1 MAILNGTS
9 GNNSLTGGL
18 ENDSLYGLEGNDTL
32 NGDAGDDLLDGG
44 LGNDRF
50 RPWEGIDSVL
60 GGLQTGLPWANSGAD
75 HDVLDFMQLGWSGS
89 LMMDI
94 GSGVYQLNAA
104 DGTETASG
112 TYQGIEEV
120 WGAADAVD
128 FISGTTSTGTT
139 DVLQGGTGL
148 HLLLNGG
155 NDTVDNSFG
164 YGVQQPTALG
174 PTVYYHWSRTP
185 VELVYVDNTASAI
198 YGASGIQTAG
208 ADILIGVGRIGDSR
222 FNDLFD
228 LSLATTNHLGYITDP
243 RAAPNAGR
251 SAHTLLMG
259 YGGSDTV
266 IGNGLTVLDYASVS
280 ASTGA
285 GLSMDLTLGTAAN
298 PHLST
303 TSKAGVQTAT
313 ASLGTLTFSGVAGV
327 YGSRFADTLLGSA
340 AAETETFAGRAGNDS
355 IDGRGG
361 LDRVDYQEASEAINL
376 LLSSGTLTSTSQ
388 GTDTLRSIE
397 IIRGTRFDD
406 VFDARGFISGS
417 STTGNAGSAAGHF
430 NVFEDTGGNDLIQGN
445 GSTAVSYLA
454 SMVAVQADLAT
465 GIVDARFTEDLTSPL
480 YATLGRDTLSG
491 VFALQGSAHDDL
503 LQGGGSGTNLGD
515 WPTTQTYER
524 LRGGAGNDTLDGRG
538 GLDFADYSDSPT
550 YLYVDMAQ
558 PVQVMADGFGFGD
571 TLVDIEGIIG
581 SVFDDIVTG
590 PLEGTSG
597 LIFAGGAGAD
607 TFDGGNGLGVI
618 AHHLDPNAVKVDLA
632 GWVSPSDLLPDT
644 YEGSALDG
652 WGNIDIL
659 RNVRDAVGSAFNDT
673 LSGSAS
679 GNQLTGGAGDD
690 LLTGRGGNDTLI
702 GGAGQD
708 IAVFSG
714 LKSQYRIGQRADGS
728 LVVNDQQADRDGTDL
743 LTDVEQVRFL
753 DYEGAPELTNVLVQ
767 GQIYHWK
774 SHKLVRD
781 VVVSDAL
788 SSSSSDLNGQW
799 NLSLSSTGAAVPITA
814 QKAVTL
820 AESSITAADAL
831 ATLRIA
837 MGLNPNT
844 DPDGAGP
851 LLAPKVSPYQI
862 MAADVNND
870 GRVSAADALAILKM
884 ATRRPDAL
892 DAQWHFV
899 REDHDFWDEATGK
912 FTLTQR
918 ASSWSSALSC
928 DSDAGSTVNLV
939 GVLKGDVNGSWN
951 GPAGSVDLDDSSPG
965 YFSALATALGVPVD
979 QWGL

>member
-1 MAILNGTS
+1 MALLNGTN

-18 ENDSLYGLEGNDTL
+18 DNDSLYGLDGNDTL

-60 GGLQTGLPWANSGAD
+60 GGLQTGVPWGAPGTD
-75 HDVLDFMQLGWSGS
+75 HDVLDFMQLGWSGY

-104 DGTETASG
+104 DGTEVASG

-120 WGAADAVD
+120 WGAADASDLV
-128 FISGTTSTGTT
+128 SGTTSTSTS

-148 HLLLNGG
+148 NLLLNGG

-164 YGVQQPTALG
+164 YGVQQPTASG

-198 YGASGIQTAG
+198 YGTSGIQTEG

-222 FNDLFD
+222 FNDVFD
-228 LSLATTNHLGYITDP
+228 LSLATTNHLGYVTDP
-243 RAAPNAGR
+243 SPAPTSGR
-251 SAHTLLMG
+251 SSHTLLMG

-266 IGNGLTVLDYASVS
+266 TGNGLTLLDYASVS
-280 ASTGA
+280 ATTGA
-285 GLSMDLTLGTAAN
+285 GLSIDLAQSTAAN

-303 TSKAGVQTAT
+303 TSRAGVQSAT

-327 YGSRFADTLLGSA
+327 YGTRFADTLLGSTA
-340 AAETETFAGRAGNDS
+340 AVTETFAGRAGNDS

-361 LDRVDYQEASEAINL
+361 LDRVDYQDSTEAISL
-376 LLSSGTLTSTSQ
+376 VLSSGSLTNASQ

-397 IIRGTRFDD
+397 IIKGTRFDD
-406 VFDARGFISGS
+406 VFDARDFVSGS
-417 STTGNAGSAAGHF
+417 STTANAGSAGANF
-430 NVFEDTGGNDLIQGN
+430 NAFEDTGGNDLIQGN
-445 GSTAVSYLA
+445 GATRVSYLA

-465 GIVDARFTEDLTSPL
+465 GIVDARIPEDLTSPL

-491 VFALQGSAHDDL
+491 VFELHGSAYDDL
-503 LQGGGSGTNLGD
+503 LQGGGSGANLGD
-515 WPTTQTYER
+515 WPVVQNYE
-524 LRGGAGNDTLDGRG
+524 LFRGGAGYDTVDGRG
-538 GLDFADYSDSPT
+538 GLDFVDYSDSPD

-632 GWVSPSDLLPDT
+632 GWVSPSDLLPET

-652 WGNIDIL
+652 WGSIDIL
-659 RNVRDAVGSAFNDT
+659 RNVRDVVGSAFNDT
-673 LSGSAS
+673 LSGSAA

-708 IAVFSG
+708 VAIFSG

-728 LVVNDQQADRDGTDL
+728 LVVTDQVADRDGSDL

-837 MGLNPNT
+837 LGLNPNT

-870 GRVSAADALAILKM
+870 GRVTAADALAILKM
-884 ATRRPDAL
+884 ATRRTDAISS
-892 DAQWHFV
+892 QWFFV
-899 REDHDFWDEATGK
+899 REDHDFWDEASEV
-912 FTLTQR
+912 FTLKST
-918 ASSWSSALSC
+918 SAQWNRTLNC
-928 DSDAGSTVNLV
+928 DSGLAGPVNLV
-939 GVLKGDVNGSWN
+939 GVLRGDVNGSWS
-951 GPAGSVDLDDSSPG
+951 GPADAVDLDDSEPG
-965 YFSALATALGVPVD
+965 YFAALASRLNIPAD